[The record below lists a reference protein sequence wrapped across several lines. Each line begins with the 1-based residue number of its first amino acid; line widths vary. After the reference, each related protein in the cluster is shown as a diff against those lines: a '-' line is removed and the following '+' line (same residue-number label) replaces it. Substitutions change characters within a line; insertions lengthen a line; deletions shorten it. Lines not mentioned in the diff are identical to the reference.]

1 MIEKIEKLLLI
12 RSGERANM
20 LYFLSFF
27 LLVSAGMAIGRST
40 ADALFLKRLGIEYLP
55 LMYMAQSLLLAAVSL
70 VYVAFADRIPA
81 EKFFRVLFAALF
93 VLVLASWFVM
103 SATDSTL
110 VYPFYYLVYEVAS
123 ELLLVHAALYM
134 NQNMN
139 TLQAKRLMPLLYAGA
154 QVGSITGGLLL
165 VAAAPVF
172 GTRNLLLLWCALLVT
187 GFVLL
192 RVRHLRHGTSTHF
205 RAPKKSR
212 NLLTDCVEQVSQGM
226 KFTSSSSLLRAA
238 SFALFFMVIAFYI
251 LCYSVNRIYTQ
262 TFDSE
267 ESLTRFFGLLTA
279 VTGAMALFMQ
289 VFITNRAIR
298 RFGIRS
304 LNLLFPWTTFASL
317 AALTVSFAFPVALLG
332 SFNKDA
338 LMPAFRNPVRSL
350 FFNVLPGYMQGR
362 ARAISV
368 AVVLP
373 LALMVCGVI
382 LILMQRLENPGYF
395 LVPGMLAAGLYL
407 FFSRRM
413 NQAYV
418 STLLATLKE
427 RLFLPDKHMYA
438 DLQGAGA
445 NTLAEIMRGIN
456 HPDSEVAL
464 AFAKVLAAS
473 YPERAVNIILQ
484 RTRDTENAETDRFL
498 KLLAGLDITRQAD
511 DLRRLAAAGDAHLQT
526 TVMGLLL
533 ESGDTQI
540 LTAASALLDSRNPR
554 LQSGAIHASLQQGA
568 TGDTRAQALA
578 AWRALLA
585 GSHNARLAALENIPN
600 LAQLSGTER
609 ETLVPA
615 CLDACASLLAD
626 PGESTRVRALQG
638 LHRWQG
644 ASTSEIETAVI
655 QALTSDNPELRAA
668 AAGCL
673 HLVSR
678 EQRDKLLL
686 QAIGDGHIR
695 VRTAGI
701 DTLRADAANYEELAL
716 EWISASHGS
725 LRAQQ
730 TLLVSLLDA
739 GLGATIFEDIVRSK
753 SEAALQLQEAAG
765 ILGRE
770 TNEAT
775 ASARALLEYT
785 LKEQRDQTIELALQA
800 LEPLYDTDTIG
811 IIRAGFISGDM
822 RYVASACEVLGSLDN
837 QDMIASLGDALQR
850 SVGGDA
856 GQDDRYFKSI
866 DDVLT
871 WCAQHNNHW
880 LRLCGQQALA
890 ATGTGAAH
898 G

>member
-192 RVRHLRHGTSTHF
+192 RVRHRRHGTSTHF

-473 YPERAVNIILQ
+473 YPERAVKIILQ

-498 KLLAGLDITRQAD
+498 KLLGVLDITRQAD

-540 LTAASALLDSRNPR
+540 LTAASALLDSCNPR

-600 LAQLSGTER
+600 LVQLSGTER

-644 ASTSEIETAVI
+644 ASTRR
-655 QALTSDNPELRAA
+655 NRN
-668 AAGCL
+668 C
-673 HLVSR
+673 
-678 EQRDKLLL
+678 
-686 QAIGDGHIR
+686 GH
-695 VRTAGI
+695 
-701 DTLRADAANYEELAL
+701 
-716 EWISASHGS
+716 
-725 LRAQQ
+725 
-730 TLLVSLLDA
+730 
-739 GLGATIFEDIVRSK
+739 
-753 SEAALQLQEAAG
+753 
-765 ILGRE
+765 
-770 TNEAT
+770 
-775 ASARALLEYT
+775 
-785 LKEQRDQTIELALQA
+785 
-800 LEPLYDTDTIG
+800 
-811 IIRAGFISGDM
+811 
-822 RYVASACEVLGSLDN
+822 
-837 QDMIASLGDALQR
+837 
-850 SVGGDA
+850 
-856 GQDDRYFKSI
+856 
-866 DDVLT
+866 
-871 WCAQHNNHW
+871 
-880 LRLCGQQALA
+880 
-890 ATGTGAAH
+890 TGADQRQPGTARS
-898 G
+898 GRRLPAPGEQGAAR

>member
-1 MIEKIEKLLLI
+1 
-12 RSGERANM
+12 ANM

-192 RVRHLRHGTSTHF
+192 RVRHRRHGTSTHF

-473 YPERAVNIILQ
+473 YPERAVKIILQ

-498 KLLAGLDITRQAD
+498 KLLGVLDITRQAD

-716 EWISASHGS
+716 EWISAS
-725 LRAQQ
+725 
-730 TLLVSLLDA
+730 
-739 GLGATIFEDIVRSK
+739 
-753 SEAALQLQEAAG
+753 
-765 ILGRE
+765 
-770 TNEAT
+770 
-775 ASARALLEYT
+775 
-785 LKEQRDQTIELALQA
+785 
-800 LEPLYDTDTIG
+800 
-811 IIRAGFISGDM
+811 
-822 RYVASACEVLGSLDN
+822 
-837 QDMIASLGDALQR
+837 
-850 SVGGDA
+850 
-856 GQDDRYFKSI
+856 
-866 DDVLT
+866 
-871 WCAQHNNHW
+871 
-880 LRLCGQQALA
+880 
-890 ATGTGAAH
+890 
-898 G
+898 